1 MHFHQ
6 WKRRDFITLLGGAA
20 MQWPLAARAQRCTG
34 AAHWRA
40 PARSSGRIRREMLRR
55 VLPWSKVYSGRVP
68 IMARKVGP
76 IETKLRVDATL
87 WRRIAEAAGR
97 TNQSRN
103 AEIVARLQQSF
114 FMEDRAKGRARERA
128 MAAKETKSPPEAP
141 HYDPETQR
149 LVGDPTPMNVA
160 MKQMRKK
167 RNK

>member
-1 MHFHQ
+1 
-6 WKRRDFITLLGGAA
+6 
-20 MQWPLAARAQRCTG
+20 
-34 AAHWRA
+34 
-40 PARSSGRIRREMLRR
+40 
-55 VLPWSKVYSGRVP
+55 
-68 IMARKVGP
+68 MARKVGP

-97 TNQSRN
+97 TNQSTN

-128 MAAKETKSPPEAP
+128 MAAKETKSP
-141 HYDPETQR
+141 HYDPETQQ
-149 LVGDPTPMNVA
+149 LVGGPTPMNVA

>member
-1 MHFHQ
+1 
-6 WKRRDFITLLGGAA
+6 
-20 MQWPLAARAQRCTG
+20 
-34 AAHWRA
+34 
-40 PARSSGRIRREMLRR
+40 MLRR
-55 VLPWSKVYSGRVP
+55 ALPLFTQGGH

-87 WRRIAEAAGR
+87 WRRIAAAAGR
-97 TNQSRN
+97 TNQSTN

-141 HYDPETQR
+141 HYDPETQQ
-149 LVGDPTPMNVA
+149 LVGGPTPMNVA
-160 MKQMRKK
+160 MKQMSKK

>member
-1 MHFHQ
+1 MCYRGPNFTQ
-6 WKRRDFITLLGGAA
+6 
-20 MQWPLAARAQRCTG
+20 
-34 AAHWRA
+34 
-40 PARSSGRIRREMLRR
+40 
-55 VLPWSKVYSGRVP
+55 GRVP
-68 IMARKVGP
+68 ISSRKADQ

-114 FMEDRAKGRARERA
+114 FMEDRSQGWRRERA

>member
-1 MHFHQ
+1 
-6 WKRRDFITLLGGAA
+6 
-20 MQWPLAARAQRCTG
+20 
-34 AAHWRA
+34 
-40 PARSSGRIRREMLRR
+40 MLRR

-97 TNQSRN
+97 TNQSTN

-141 HYDPETQR
+141 HYGPEAQQ
-149 LVGDPTPMNVA
+149 LVGGPTPMNVA
-160 MKQMRKK
+160 MKQLRNR

>member
-1 MHFHQ
+1 
-6 WKRRDFITLLGGAA
+6 
-20 MQWPLAARAQRCTG
+20 
-34 AAHWRA
+34 
-40 PARSSGRIRREMLRR
+40 
-55 VLPWSKVYSGRVP
+55 
-68 IMARKVGP
+68 MARKVGP

-87 WRRIAEAAGR
+87 WRRIAQAAGR
-97 TNQSRN
+97 SNQSTN

-141 HYDPETQR
+141 HYDPETQQ
-149 LVGDPTPMNVA
+149 LVGGPTPMNVA